1 MPQQPSSPASP
12 PLVTPEVV
20 TPTPRKQNL
29 LFSWLLRL
37 AGTALLLF
45 FLWKLDL
52 DPAKVARELLSAN
65 MWLVAASVALV
76 FPLIA
81 LKAWRWHTILKDL
94 GLPVKFERAYRLYAF
109 GMAAGSLTPG
119 QAGDFI
125 KAWNLQQDGYSL
137 STALLSNVLDR
148 LFDIAVL
155 VLLAS
160 SGLLLLGSSF
170 LSLLPA
176 LLALL
181 LGLVAGLVV
190 LSVPAWRDSLVRL
203 ALKIGLR
210 GKAGGNLAD
219 PATRLRPV
227 RFTRVFFLT
236 LAATALV
243 LFRVWLLALALGLNL
258 NFLELVAASS
268 LATVAALIPVS
279 IGGIGTR
286 DFALKGILAKIGY
299 SAEKAVSLST
309 FILLLQVVNL
319 AAGYLIWFLRP
330 KTEKPARKTR
340 RKENC

>member
-1 MPQQPSSPASP
+1 MPQQPFSPASP
-12 PLVTPEVV
+12 PLVSQEALK
-20 TPTPRKQNL
+20 PTPRKQNRL
-29 LFSWLLRL
+29 LSWLLRL
-37 AGTALLLF
+37 VGTVLLLF

-52 DPAKVARELLSAN
+52 DPAKVVQELLSAN
-65 MWLVAASVALV
+65 MWLVAASVLLV

-81 LKAWRWHTILKDL
+81 LKAWRWHIILKDL
-94 GLPVKFERAYRLYAF
+94 GLPIGFDRAYRLYAF

-181 LGLVAGLVV
+181 IGLLAGLVV
-190 LSVPAWRDSLVRL
+190 LSVPTWRDRLVGL
-203 ALKIGLR
+203 ALKMVLR
-210 GKAGGNLAD
+210 RKTGVTPTD
-219 PATRLRPV
+219 PATRLQPV
-227 RFTRVFFLT
+227 RFIRVFFLT

-258 NFLELVAASS
+258 NFLELVASSS

-319 AAGYLIWFLRP
+319 AAGYLVWFLRP
-330 KTEKPARKTR
+330 KTEKTR
-340 RKENC
+340 GKH

>member
-1 MPQQPSSPASP
+1 MPQQPSSPATP
-12 PLVTPEVV
+12 PLVTQEAV
-20 TPTPRKQNL
+20 TPASKKRHAAL
-29 LFSWLLRL
+29 SWLIRL

-52 DPAKVARELLSAN
+52 DPAKVAQELLAAN
-65 MWLVAASVALV
+65 MWLVGASVLLV

-94 GLPVKFERAYRLYAF
+94 GLPVRFDRAYRLYAF

-125 KAWNLQQDGYSL
+125 KAWNLNQDGYSL

-160 SGLLLLGSSF
+160 SGLLLLGSDF

-181 LGLVAGLVV
+181 VGLFAGLVV
-190 LSVPAWRDSLVRL
+190 LSIPAWRNKLVGL
-203 ALKIGLR
+203 ALKVVLR
-210 GKAGGNLAD
+210 RKAGLEQANSEI
-219 PATRLRPV
+219 RLRPV
-227 RFTRVFFLT
+227 RFIRVFVLT
-236 LAATALV
+236 LAATGLV

-258 NFLELVAASS
+258 NFLELVASSS
-268 LATVAALIPVS
+268 LATVAALIPIS

-286 DFALKGILAKIGY
+286 DFALKAILAKIGY
-299 SAEKAVSLST
+299 SVEKAVSLST

-319 AAGYLIWFLRP
+319 GAGYLIWATRP
-330 KTEKPARKTR
+330 KAEKIKDKT
-340 RKENC
+340 

>member
-1 MPQQPSSPASP
+1 MPQQPTSPASP
-12 PLVTPEVV
+12 PLVTATPDTEAV
-20 TPTPRKQNL
+20 TPTPRKKNPL
-29 LFSWLLRL
+29 VSWGLRL

-52 DPAKVARELLSAN
+52 DPGKVVQELLAAN
-65 MWLVAASVALV
+65 MWLVAFSVVLV

-81 LKAWRWHTILKDL
+81 LKAWRWHTILHDL
-94 GLPVKFERAYRLYAF
+94 GIPVSFDRAYRLYAF

-125 KAWNLQQDGYSL
+125 KAWNLNQDGYSL

-160 SGLLLLGSSF
+160 SGLLLLGAGF

-190 LSVPAWRDSLVRL
+190 LSVPTWRDRLVGL
-203 ALKIGLR
+203 ALKIVLR
-210 GKAGGNLAD
+210 RKADATQGD

-227 RFTRVFFLT
+227 RFVRVFFLT

-258 NFLELVAASS
+258 NFLELVASSS
-268 LATVAALIPVS
+268 LATVAALIPIS

-286 DFALKGILAKIGY
+286 DLALKGILAKIGY

-319 AAGYLIWFLRP
+319 GAGYLVWFSRP
-330 KTEKPARKTR
+330 KSEKNLEK
-340 RKENC
+340 N

>member
-1 MPQQPSSPASP
+1 LPQQPTSPASP
-12 PLVTPEVV
+12 PLVAPAPEAEAV
-20 TPTPRKQNL
+20 TPTTRKRNPL
-29 LFSWLLRL
+29 VSWLLRL

-52 DPAKVARELLSAN
+52 DPGKVVQELLSAN
-65 MWLVAASVALV
+65 MWLVAFSVVLV

-94 GLPVKFERAYRLYAF
+94 GIPVSFDRAYRLYAF

-125 KAWNLQQDGYSL
+125 KAWNLQQEGYSL

-160 SGLLLLGSSF
+160 SGLLLLGSGF

-176 LLALL
+176 LVALL

-190 LSVPAWRDSLVRL
+190 LSIPTWRDKLVGL
-203 ALKIGLR
+203 ALRIVLR
-210 GKAGGNLAD
+210 RKTDATQGD
-219 PATRLRPV
+219 PESRLRPV
-227 RFTRVFFLT
+227 RFVRVFFLT
-236 LAATALV
+236 LAATAMV

-258 NFLELVAASS
+258 NFLELVASSS
-268 LATVAALIPVS
+268 LATVAALIPIS

-286 DFALKGILAKIGY
+286 DLALKGILAKIGY

-319 AAGYLIWFLRP
+319 GAGYLVWFLRP
-330 KTEKPARKTR
+330 KSEKNVEKS
-340 RKENC
+340 

>member
-1 MPQQPSSPASP
+1 MPQQPTSPVPP
-12 PLVTPEVV
+12 PLVSQEAV
-20 TPTPRKQNL
+20 TPAPKKRNPAL
-29 LFSWLLRL
+29 SWLFRL

-45 FLWKLDL
+45 FLWRLDL
-52 DPAKVARELLSAN
+52 DPVKVGQELLGAN
-65 MWLVAASVALV
+65 MWLVAASVVLV

-94 GLPVKFERAYRLYAF
+94 GLPVSFDRAFRLYAF

-125 KAWNLQQDGYSL
+125 KAWNLNQDGYSL

-181 LGLVAGLVV
+181 IGLVAGLVI
-190 LSVPAWRDSLVRL
+190 LSIPSWRDKLVGL
-203 ALKIGLR
+203 ALRIVMRRKSPVT
-210 GKAGGNLAD
+210 D
-219 PATRLRPV
+219 PETRLRPV
-227 RFTRVFFLT
+227 RFFRVFVLT
-236 LAATALV
+236 LVATALV

-268 LATVAALIPVS
+268 LATVAALIPIS

-286 DFALKGILAKIGY
+286 DFALKAILAKIGY

-319 AAGYLIWFLRP
+319 GAGYLVWALRP
-330 KTEKPARKTR
+330 KEEKELGGKS
-340 RKENC
+340 